1 MKKKKKVFTVCAYSI
16 VDMMGNTMLRDLYA
30 EVRIQNMYIY
40 GWGRNQLHVYER
52 CKLVLFQYTNVYA
65 NLFELSY
72 EG

>member
-1 MKKKKKVFTVCAYSI
+1 
-16 VDMMGNTMLRDLYA
+16 MLRDLYA